1 MSCHSH
7 CRYSQSVFENSS
19 HRSIGIHWDWPW
31 FSSYDTCGEHAEV
44 NRSQRNTKR
53 LKHNVHH
60 RDYVIQVAEDG
71 DGCDHEHGCG
81 LCYLHFELQSAH
93 AVDKLRAMAG
103 EGVDPRDERA
113 MRSSVFSLLLDW
125 DGQEMKNIYAPLTD
139 QFGFI
144 FTALLAVFCA
154 YIVWKVSKKWRD
166 AAKPPFKPYKVI
178 KPPATVFLDSEK
190 GAKKKRVV
198 AVIGGTGFVGSNLVD
213 ELVKLD
219 EYYVY
224 VLGRTFRKERTNPN
238 ADALI
243 QVDMKDMDGLE
254 RAFQGVDSVINA
266 SVISPTCF
274 TTAQDMWQLNR
285 FGLENI
291 VLACQ
296 KAKVKNLVH
305 IAALH
310 MEGKLQNRSIKALFD
325 AVMWGE
331 KYVCEKNSDDFRTC
345 VVSPGNMFGLNS
357 YFDDLFTGKLRSS
370 IFSDSKRS
378 FTPVCYAA
386 RALIAAEAKLV
397 EGADTVCGKILPLVG
412 EPMTMTQFLTLP
424 TWPHKVSRLP
434 MWQFKAVAY
443 FNLTCAKLF
452 GYAPLGAELSPGFFE
467 FFELTEAKYENY
479 EEVYEILGIGPP
491 APRVEDYIKE
501 CVEKIKER
509 KTKK

>member
-1 MSCHSH
+1 
-7 CRYSQSVFENSS
+7 
-19 HRSIGIHWDWPW
+19 
-31 FSSYDTCGEHAEV
+31 
-44 NRSQRNTKR
+44 
-53 LKHNVHH
+53 
-60 RDYVIQVAEDG
+60 
-71 DGCDHEHGCG
+71 
-81 LCYLHFELQSAH
+81 
-93 AVDKLRAMAG
+93 MANLF
-103 EGVDPRDERA
+103 A
-113 MRSSVFSLLLDW
+113 L
-125 DGQEMKNIYAPLTD
+125 LTD
-139 QFGFI
+139 QTGLV
-144 FTALLAVFCA
+144 FTAVLALACA

-254 RAFQGVDSVINA
+254 RAFQGVDSVIN
-266 SVISPTCF
+266 STVVIPTCF
-274 TTAQDMWQLNR
+274 NTAQDVWQLNR

-305 IAALH
+305 ISALH
-310 MEGKLQNRSIKALFD
+310 MEGKLQNRSMRALVD
-325 AVMWGE
+325 AMEWGE

-357 YFDDLFTGKLRSS
+357 FFDDLFTGKMRSF
-370 IFSDSKRS
+370 IFSDSKVS
-378 FTPVCYAA
+378 FTPVCYAV
-386 RALIAAEAKLV
+386 RALVAAEAKLV
-397 EGADTVCGKILPLVG
+397 EGADAVCGKILPLVG
-412 EPMTMTQFLTLP
+412 EPMSMTQFLTMP
-424 TWPHKVSRLP
+424 TWPYKISRLP
-434 MWQFKAVAY
+434 MWQFKASVY
-443 FNLTCAKLF
+443 FNLACAKLF
-452 GYAPLGAELSPGFFE
+452 GHAPLGAEVSPAFFE
-467 FFELTEAKYENY
+467 FFDVTEAKYENY

-501 CVEKIKER
+501 CVEKINER
-509 KTKK
+509 KANK